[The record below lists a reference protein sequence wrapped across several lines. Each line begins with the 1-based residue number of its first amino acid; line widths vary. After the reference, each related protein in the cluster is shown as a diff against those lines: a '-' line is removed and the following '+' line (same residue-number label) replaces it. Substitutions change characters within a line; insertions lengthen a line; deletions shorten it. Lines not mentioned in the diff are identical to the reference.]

1 MKNRDQDNL
10 KALFERFMP
19 PAEAETAAEEV
30 NAVDKMMQAYPAPQP
45 RPEIVSGI
53 KLQIGTQLSR
63 RNEVSHPFYRFVGA
77 AAAVILVVLIGF
89 LGRGPQTRPNLS
101 HAALI
106 PTAIWESDD
115 LAADDRDIAYFA
127 SEIRQIET
135 EMRALEAGESE
146 TVEVAALD
154 EVEIELMQINTEFW
168 KE

>member
-1 MKNRDQDNL
+1 VKNQSQDSL

-19 PAEAETAAEEV
+19 ASDAEAAAEEV
-30 NAVDKMMQAYPAPQP
+30 RTTDEMLRANPAPEP
-45 RPEIVSGI
+45 RPEIIVGI
-53 KLQIGTQLSR
+53 KLGIAGKLTDR
-63 RNEVSHPFYRFVGA
+63 HRPSHPFFRFVGV
-77 AAAVILVVLIGF
+77 AAAVVVVALIGL
-89 LGRGPQTRPNLS
+89 LGRSPHSRSDMT

-115 LAADDRDIAYFA
+115 IASDDLDIAYFA

-154 EVEIELMQINTEFW
+154 EVEMELMRINTEFW

>member
-19 PAEAETAAEEV
+19 AAEAETAAEEV
-30 NAVDKMMQAYPAPQP
+30 RAADEMVQAYPVPQP
-45 RPEIVSGI
+45 SPEIIVGI
-53 KLQIGTQLSR
+53 KLRIAGKLADR
-63 RNEVSHPFYRFVGA
+63 HRPSHPFFRFVGVA
-77 AAAVILVVLIGF
+77 AAIIVVALIGIF
-89 LGRGPQTRPNLS
+89 GRSPHSRSDMT

-115 LAADDRDIAYFA
+115 IASDDLDIAYFA

-154 EVEIELMQINTEFW
+154 EVEMELMQLNTEFW

>member
-1 MKNRDQDNL
+1 VKNRNQENL

-19 PAEAETAAEEV
+19 ASDAEAAADEV
-30 NAVDKMMQAYPAPQP
+30 DASDAMLRAYPAPEP
-45 RPEIVSGI
+45 SPEIIVGL
-53 KLQIGTQLSR
+53 KLRIAGKLADR
-63 RNEVSHPFYRFVGA
+63 YRPSHPFFRFVGV
-77 AAAVILVVLIGF
+77 AAAVIVVALIGF
-89 LGRGPQTRPNLS
+89 FGRSPHARSDLT

-115 LAADDRDIAYFA
+115 IASDDLDIAYFA

-135 EMRALEAGESE
+135 EMRTLEAGESE

-154 EVEIELMQINTEFW
+154 EVEMELMRINTEFW